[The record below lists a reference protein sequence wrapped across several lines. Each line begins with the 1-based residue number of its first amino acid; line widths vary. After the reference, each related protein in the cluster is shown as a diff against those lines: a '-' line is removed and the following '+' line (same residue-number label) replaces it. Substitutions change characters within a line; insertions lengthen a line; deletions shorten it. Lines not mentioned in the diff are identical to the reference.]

1 MYNLKDKIIYIVC
14 TRSHK
19 AIRQTM
25 NILFQVQCEECGR
38 SIAGLPRLYGVD
50 SEARK
55 LWSDPQRL
63 QRVQPDDR

>member
-1 MYNLKDKIIYIVC
+1 
-14 TRSHK
+14 
-19 AIRQTM
+19 M